1 MYVCLYVSIY
11 IYICVCV
18 CVRACVCVCVC
29 VGGGGI
35 KVLNAVVAELGI
47 SEGIK
52 QDASILCYS
61 EFRA

>member
-1 MYVCLYVSIY
+1 MYIYIYIY

-18 CVRACVCVCVC
+18 CV
-29 VGGGGI
+29 GGAGG
-35 KVLNAVVAELGI
+35 LNVVVAELGI

-52 QDASILCYS
+52 EDASILCYS